1 MTRFDLNILGCGSA
15 TSTLR
20 HLPSCQVVNVRDNL
34 FMLDCGEGAQ
44 LEIRRSRLKFSRL
57 NHIFISHLHGDHCF
71 GLPGL
76 LSTLALLGKTGTVTV
91 HTFADG
97 AQLFASWMDYF
108 CRERPFDLQFH
119 IIGNTHEVVFENDSV
134 TITSFPLRHRIPC
147 VGFRIDEK
155 PKQRHI
161 NPEALQQH
169 NVPRVAI
176 NSLRQGMD
184 YVTPEG
190 VIVPNEELTTPAEPA
205 RSYAYCS
212 DTTPSDRITAAVE
225 GVDWLYHEATYG
237 NECAKQARH
246 RYHTTAR
253 EAAITARDAGV
264 KNLILGHFSSRYTDE
279 TVLLDEAREIFPSTI
294 LANEQLHIDL
304 NTDLT

>member
-1 MTRFDLNILGCGSA
+1 
-15 TSTLR
+15 
-20 HLPSCQVVNVRDNL
+20 
-34 FMLDCGEGAQ
+34 
-44 LEIRRSRLKFSRL
+44 
-57 NHIFISHLHGDHCF
+57 
-71 GLPGL
+71 
-76 LSTLALLGKTGTVTV
+76 
-91 HTFADG
+91 
-97 AQLFASWMDYF
+97 
-108 CRERPFDLQFH
+108 
-119 IIGNTHEVVFENDSV
+119 
-134 TITSFPLRHRIPC
+134 
-147 VGFRIDEK
+147 
-155 PKQRHI
+155 
-161 NPEALQQH
+161 
-169 NVPRVAI
+169 
-176 NSLRQGMD
+176 MD